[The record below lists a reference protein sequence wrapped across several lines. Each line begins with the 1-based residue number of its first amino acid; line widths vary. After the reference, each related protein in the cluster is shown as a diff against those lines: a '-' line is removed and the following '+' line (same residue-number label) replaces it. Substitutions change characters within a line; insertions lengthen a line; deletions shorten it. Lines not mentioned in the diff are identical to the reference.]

1 MLWGMCVTYTRLLPN
16 FSLVGHTTN
25 YGYNAQWLP
34 ETITDA
40 YNTIATPS
48 WHRYTT
54 TPMPRAKANRTF
66 CKPRRDRFG
75 RKRKFLSIFPQY
87 TKLD

>member
-1 MLWGMCVTYTRLLPN
+1 MKKKQTVACMKLLIMVWGMCVTYTRLLPN

-40 YNTIATPS
+40 YNMTVTNP
-48 WHRYTT
+48 
-54 TPMPRAKANRTF
+54 
-66 CKPRRDRFG
+66 
-75 RKRKFLSIFPQY
+75 
-87 TKLD
+87 